1 MKMKRIAGIL
11 AAVILMI
18 AISGCAMGNKGTMHY
33 SRTTT
38 IGQELIDLKEAKD
51 KGALSEQEYNK
62 AKEQLLK
69 YCAPVKLEYS
79 LDKKDKCS
87 AD

>member
-1 MKMKRIAGIL
+1 MKRIAGIL

-18 AISGCAMGNKGTMHY
+18 AISGCAMGNKGTVHY

-87 AD
+87 ED